1 MTTTTLP
8 PPAHNRLLALDD
20 AHDPSTCGN
29 KAAALG
35 ALRRAGH
42 HVPDGV
48 VVPAGVPF
56 TMAEAIHARD
66 RLGPG
71 PWAIRSSSVAEDLA
85 DASFAGQYETVLNV
99 TTLEGLVDAVA
110 RVRVSASTAHAADYQ
125 RAQAGVAGASMA
137 VLVQRQVDAR
147 AAGIAFSA
155 NPVTGADE
163 VIIEAVPGLGD
174 QLASGD
180 ADADRWVDVG
190 GSARPVVDTGT
201 IHPTL
206 AERIAMLARR
216 VAFERGSAQDIEWAY
231 DGTDLYLLQA
241 RSITGLPRAPGFE
254 VPPGR
259 WVKDTTHWTG
269 PMTPVGSS
277 ILLPVL
283 EQAFARFLPEF
294 GLPLEAIRVRSFG
307 GEVYMQE
314 IEPGGKHNPGAP
326 PPWWVGAV
334 AFRLVPQLRRLAKAA
349 EAALPKLE
357 AYPREWERSWRAEC
371 ARRIE
376 EARAVDV
383 SALDDEA
390 LLRHLRDVIDQVAI
404 PGLLIHFQLMM
415 PDMVALHD
423 LAICCEASLGWTPA
437 QTLELLAGL
446 SHTVT
451 RPAAEMAAI
460 ADLAGP
466 EAVAQGLAAVHASAA
481 GVRLDA
487 WLATWGSRSIDLDP
501 GAPTVA
507 EHESTLLALLRQPP
521 PAGDGRQRVREAAIA
536 RARAVL
542 NQADRGRFDHAL
554 TVAERVHPIR
564 EENVLYTQSLPV
576 GLVRRTLLELGRR
589 LVARGV
595 LRRAADVA
603 YLEVDEIGPAIEG
616 RLTGEPAAARAAR
629 RQAEHRWVRANPG
642 PAFHGPAPVPPPS
655 TRGLPAAMQR
665 LLGAFFW
672 HVALEEAGEP
682 PAAPHGALAGVGASA
697 GRVSGRVR
705 VIRHEAELASLEP
718 GEILVCPSTH
728 SSWSVAFARAAA
740 LVTDYGGMLA
750 HPAIVAREY
759 GIPAVVGTGVA
770 TSSLVDGQTVTVDGT
785 SGRVEM
791 SQI

>member
-1 MTTTTLP
+1 MMTTTIST
-8 PPAHNRLLALDD
+8 PAPNRILALDE

-48 VVPAGVPF
+48 VVPAGVLF
-56 TMAEAIHARD
+56 TLAEALDACD

-71 PWAIRSSSVAEDLA
+71 PWAVRSSSVAEDLA

-99 TTLEGLVDAVA
+99 TTPEGVVDAVA

-125 RAQAGVAGASMA
+125 RAQAGDARASMA
-137 VLVQRQVDAR
+137 VLVQQQIGAR

-155 NPVTGADE
+155 NPITGADE

-174 QLASGD
+174 RLASGD
-180 ADADRWVDVG
+180 ADAERWVDVG
-190 GSARPVVDTGT
+190 GSARPVVSAGT
-201 IHPTL
+201 IDQTL
-206 AERIAMLARR
+206 AQGIAVLARR
-216 VAFERGSAQDIEWAY
+216 VALERGSAQDVEWAY

-241 RSITGLPRAPGFE
+241 RAITGLPKAPVFD

-269 PMTPVGSS
+269 PMTPAGAS

-283 EQAFARFLPEF
+283 EQAFARVLPEF
-294 GLPLEAIRVRSFG
+294 GIPLEAIRARSFG
-307 GEVYMQE
+307 GEVYTQE

-326 PPWWVGAV
+326 PPWWVGAI
-334 AFRLVPQLRRLAKAA
+334 AFRIVPPLRRLAKAA
-349 EAALPKLE
+349 EGALPKLE
-357 AYPREWERSWRAEC
+357 AYPREWQTSWRAEC
-371 ARRIE
+371 TRRIE
-376 EARAVDV
+376 AARAVDLA
-383 SALDDEA
+383 ALDDTA
-390 LLRHLRDVIDQVAI
+390 LLRHLRHVIDQVAL
-404 PGLLIHFQLMM
+404 PGLIIHFQLMV

-423 LAICCEASLGWTPA
+423 LATCCEASLGWTPA
-437 QTLELLAGL
+437 QALELLAGL

-466 EAVAQGLAAVHASAA
+466 EAVAQGLAAVRASAA
-481 GVRLDA
+481 GARFDE
-487 WLATWGSRSIDLDP
+487 WLASWGARSIDLDP
-501 GAPTVA
+501 GAPTVT
-507 EHESTLLALLRQPP
+507 EHETTLLALLRQPP
-521 PAGDGRQRVREAAIA
+521 PNADGRLRIREAAAA
-536 RARAVL
+536 RARAAL
-542 NQADRGRFDHAL
+542 NQTDRDRFDRAL
-554 TVAERVHPIR
+554 TVAERVHPMR
-564 EENVLYTQSLPV
+564 EENVLYTQSLPI
-576 GLVRRTLLELGRR
+576 GLLRRALLEIGRR

-603 YLEVDEIGPAIEG
+603 YLDVAEIGPALED
-616 RLTGEPAAARAAR
+616 RLTGEPAAARVSR
-629 RQAEHRWVRANPG
+629 RQAEQRWVRANPG
-642 PAFHGPAPVPPPS
+642 PPFHGPAPVPPPS
-655 TRGLPAAMQR
+655 IRGLPAAMQR
-665 LLGAFFW
+665 LLGAFTW
-672 HVALEEAGEP
+672 HLALEETGKP
-682 PAAPHGALAGVGASA
+682 PAAPHGALAGVGASP
-697 GRVSGRVR
+697 GRVTGRVR
-705 VIRHEAELASLEP
+705 VIRREADLSALEP

-728 SSWSVAFARAAA
+728 SSWSVAFAWAAA
-740 LVTDYGGMLA
+740 LVTDHGGMLA

-785 SGRVEM
+785 TGRVEM
-791 SQI
+791 S

>member
-1 MTTTTLP
+1 MTTSIST
-8 PPAHNRLLALDD
+8 PAHNRVLTLDD

-48 VVPAGVPF
+48 IVPAGVAF
-56 TMAEAIHARD
+56 TSAEAMKVRD
-66 RLGPG
+66 HLGQG
-71 PWAIRSSSVAEDLA
+71 PWAVRSSSVAEDLV
-85 DASFAGQYETVLNV
+85 DASFAGQYETVLDV

-125 RAQAGVAGASMA
+125 RAQAYDATASMA
-137 VLVQRQVDAR
+137 VLVQRQVGAR
-147 AAGIAFSA
+147 AAGVAFSA

-174 QLASGD
+174 RLASGD

-201 IHPTL
+201 IDQTL
-206 AERIAMLARR
+206 AQRIAVMARR
-216 VAFERGSAQDIEWAY
+216 VAVERGSAQDIEWAY
-231 DGTDLYLLQA
+231 DGTDVCLLQA
-241 RSITGLPRAPGFE
+241 RSITGLPKAPVFE

-259 WVKDTTHWTG
+259 WVKDKTHWTG
-269 PMTPVGSS
+269 PITPVGAS

-294 GLPLEAIRVRSFG
+294 GFPLEAIRVRSFG

-334 AFRLVPQLRRLAKAA
+334 AFRIVPPLRRLAKAA

-357 AYPREWERSWRAEC
+357 AYPREWEASWRAEC
-371 ARRIE
+371 TRRIE
-376 EARAVDV
+376 EARAVDLA
-383 SALDDEA
+383 ALDDEA
-390 LLRHLRDVIDQVAI
+390 LLRHLRDVIDQVLM
-404 PGLLIHFQLMM
+404 PGLLIHFQLML

-423 LAICCEASLGWTPA
+423 LATFCEARLGWTPA
-437 QTLELLAGL
+437 QTLELLAGT
-446 SHTVT
+446 SRSVT
-451 RPAAEMAAI
+451 RPAEEMAAI

-466 EAVAQGLAAVHASAA
+466 EAVVQGLAAVRASAA
-481 GVRLDA
+481 GARLDA

-501 GAPTVA
+501 AAPTVA

-521 PAGDGRQRVREAAIA
+521 PDADGRQRVREAAIA
-536 RARAVL
+536 RARAAL
-542 NQADRGRFDHAL
+542 NQTDRDRFDHAL
-554 TVAERVHPIR
+554 KVAERVHPIR

-576 GLVRRTLLELGRR
+576 GRVRRILLELGRR

-595 LRRAADVA
+595 LRRADDVA
-603 YLEVDEIGPAIEG
+603 YLEVEEIGPAIEG
-616 RLTGEPAAARAAR
+616 HLVGEPAAARAAR
-629 RQAEHRWVRANPG
+629 RHAEHRWVRANPG

-655 TRGLPAAMQR
+655 VRGLPTAMQR
-665 LLGAFFW
+665 LLGAFTW
-672 HVALEEAGEP
+672 HIALEETGEP

-705 VIRHEAELASLEP
+705 VIRHEAELSSLEP

-740 LVTDYGGMLA
+740 LVTDHGGMLA

-759 GIPAVVGTGVA
+759 AIPAVVGTGIA

-785 SGRVEM
+785 TGRVEM
-791 SQI
+791 S